1 MFSPRRSHLNP
12 ETSVSAVSV
21 LSEAFESQVGVKE
34 NTQFATQLPVVQQDA
49 SSCLQVLQLRGHQIC
64 ACKSVYF
71 INKFSFQLCCG
82 TLDHR

>member
-34 NTQFATQLPVVQQDA
+34 NIQYATRLPVVQQDA
-49 SSCLQVLQLRGHQIC
+49 SSCLQVLQLRGYQIC
-64 ACKSVYF
+64 AC
-71 INKFSFQLCCG
+71 LCI
-82 TLDHR
+82 L